1 MLSFYIVRDDGIE
14 GEQEFLDK
22 EGYFDWDPFLFKEL
36 DDVRIAIVDAAA
48 REGATPAKY
57 MSDYKLRVVELA
69 EVQVSVPSLFPE
81 APSSNI
87 VPSLESSS
95 AVAIGFKL
103 SL

>member
-22 EGYFDWDPFLFKEL
+22 EGYFDWDPFLFREL

-48 REGATPAKY
+48 REEATPAKY

-87 VPSLESSS
+87 VPSLEN